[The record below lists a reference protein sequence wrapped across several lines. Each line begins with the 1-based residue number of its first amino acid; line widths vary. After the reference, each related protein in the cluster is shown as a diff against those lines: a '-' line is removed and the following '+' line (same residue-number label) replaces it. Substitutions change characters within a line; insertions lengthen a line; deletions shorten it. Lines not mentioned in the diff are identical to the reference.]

1 MEFGMNSEGFLFL
14 TVIGLSLLIG
24 LIVGSIFTLYINMKE
39 NKGLQKEADKFR
51 DLYFEELDKWK
62 DKYNDNDYEA
72 Y

>member
-1 MEFGMNSEGFLFL
+1 
-14 TVIGLSLLIG
+14 
-24 LIVGSIFTLYINMKE
+24 MKE
-39 NKGLQKEADKFR
+39 NKELQKEADKFR

>member
-1 MEFGMNSEGFLFL
+1 MNSEGFLFL

>member
-62 DKYNDNDYEA
+62 DKYNDNDYET